1 MSSGH
6 LSAGRPHAGRPH
18 AGRPSVG
25 RTLLASVGVTLMAF
39 GAWLVVAD
47 NDPLQV
53 APWVLAPVLVHDLLI
68 APLVLGL
75 VWLGHRVLPRYCQTP
90 VLIALVVCGALTAV
104 AASVLTRAGARPDNP
119 SLLDRNYVAGYI
131 VALALTMLVALICVI
146 VNRRRTLSPRRA
158 S

>member
-1 MSSGH
+1 MSSGRPSTGRV
-6 LSAGRPHAGRPH
+6 SAGRPG
-18 AGRPSVG
+18 VG
-25 RTLLASVGVTLMAF
+25 RTLLASVGVALMAF

-68 APLVLGL
+68 APVVLGL
-75 VWLGHRVLPRYCQTP
+75 VWLGHRVLPRYSQTP
-90 VLIALVVCGALTAV
+90 VLVALVVCGALTAV